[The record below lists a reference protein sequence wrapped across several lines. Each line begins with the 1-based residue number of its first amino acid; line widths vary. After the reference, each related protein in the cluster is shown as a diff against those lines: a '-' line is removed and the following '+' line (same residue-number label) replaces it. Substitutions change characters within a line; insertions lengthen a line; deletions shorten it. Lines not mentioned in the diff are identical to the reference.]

1 MNEHC
6 LILTSEFPPLA
17 IGGVGRYVS
26 EVVSRL
32 CSSMRVTVMLVPT
45 YQRLHRVQ
53 QNGSPD
59 EAFGR
64 AADCR
69 VDIARA
75 AYRDA
80 LLAIDEA
87 LELRP
92 TLDAAQSVATQCREH
107 IRDRETLYVYVQD
120 YALSPIAAVLREWFP
135 RAAVLAA
142 CHLPVYAGFTYFD
155 KPVSDAI
162 HQVLE
167 AKLVQLAD
175 RVVVPSMFAAHV
187 LTLTHNVPIAKLAVI
202 ALGVERPRPV
212 AQLPAG
218 PLRLLAVGRPTEQK
232 GYHFLFE
239 ILRRLRLHDGDIRL
253 TIVTGVDRCE
263 RLQTLAERVGVAA
276 CVDIEGGVGHG
287 AIWSTIDRH
296 HLLVSTSLYETFG
309 LAVLEA
315 MASRRLTLG
324 FAVGALPELWG
335 HALTAELAT
344 PVACVD
350 RLVARIDTVAAH
362 ADRGSELAE
371 RLEDRAR
378 EFSWGRHVQRLSSLM
393 REAVPAPPRTQSTW
407 H

>member
-1 MNEHC
+1 
-6 LILTSEFPPLA
+6 
-17 IGGVGRYVS
+17 
-26 EVVSRL
+26 
-32 CSSMRVTVMLVPT
+32 
-45 YQRLHRVQ
+45 VQ
-53 QNGSPD
+53 QNRWPA
-59 EAFGR
+59 ETLGR

-80 LLAIDEA
+80 LLAIDGA
-87 LELRP
+87 WELRP
-92 TLDAAQSVATQCREH
+92 TLDAAQSVASQCREH
-107 IRDRETLYVYVQD
+107 VRDGETLYVYVQD

-162 HQVLE
+162 HLVLE

-175 RVVVPSMFAAHV
+175 RVVVPSAFAAHV
-187 LTLTHNVPIAKLAVI
+187 LTMTHNVPIGKLAII
-202 ALGVERPRPV
+202 ALGVDRPTPV
-212 AQLPAG
+212 TEFPAG
-218 PLRLLAVGRPTEQK
+218 SLRLLAVGRPTEQK

-239 ILRRLRLHDGDIRL
+239 AVRRLRQHDAGVRL
-253 TIVTGVDRCE
+253 TIVTGVDRCD
-263 RLQTLAERVGVAA
+263 RLQTLAERHEVAA
-276 CVDIEGGVGHG
+276 YVDLKPAVGHG

-296 HLLVSTSLYETFG
+296 HLLVTTSLYETFG

-315 MASRRLTLG
+315 MASGRLTLG

-335 HALTAELAT
+335 ATLTAELAT

-350 RLVARIDTVAAH
+350 RLVSRIETVAVH
-362 ADRGSELAE
+362 ADRRAKLAE

-378 EFSWGRHVQRLSSLM
+378 EFSWGRHVERLSSLM
-393 REAVPAPPRTQSTW
+393 RETAPTPPRM
-407 H
+407 